1 MVKLLI
7 ALIPP
12 QPYLKAP
19 IIFFLAIVFYM
30 YYYIPIWLYSYTGVD
45 HERFYKNY
53 EGIVRSEQGKNP

>member
-1 MVKLLI
+1 
-7 ALIPP
+7 
-12 QPYLKAP
+12 
-19 IIFFLAIVFYM
+19 M